1 MGNTHRLTSKG
12 IQVVLLFLFF
22 HKRLCGPLANSRFH
36 HQPDPIHPPESK
48 LEAAY
53 HKADSAIQDI
63 VNLLAAA

>member
-1 MGNTHRLTSKG
+1 LALKKRFLISRKG
-12 IQVVLLFLFF
+12 SRQ
-22 HKRLCGPLANSRFH
+22 CPLANSRFR

-53 HKADSAIQDI
+53 YKADTAIQDI